1 MERVFEALASTA
13 RRKILAYLHQG
24 ELTAGEI
31 GARFEFSKPALSGHL
46 RILEEAGLIV
56 REKRGQF
63 VYFRQVPDRL
73 ANTLF
78 AWAAEVCP
86 VAGPLKRESRA
97 REVALNGVA
106 TS

>member
-1 MERVFEALASTA
+1 MDKVFEALASTA
-13 RRKILAYLHQG
+13 RRKILAYLNQG
-24 ELTAGEI
+24 ELSAGEI
-31 GARFEFSKPALSGHL
+31 GERFDFSKPALSGHL
-46 RILEEAGLIV
+46 RILEGAGLIE

-63 VYFRQVPDRL
+63 VYFKLVPDRL

-97 REVALNGVA
+97 RARKKA
-106 TS
+106 K

>member
-1 MERVFEALASTA
+1 MDRIFEALASA
-13 RRKILAYLHQG
+13 PRRKILAYLNEG

-31 GARFEFSKPALSGHL
+31 GERFDFSKPALSGHL
-46 RILEEAGLIV
+46 RILEDAGLIT

-63 VYFRQVPDRL
+63 TYFRQVPERL

-86 VAGPLKRESRA
+86 VAGPLKREGRA
-97 REVALNGVA
+97 RARKPKPSA
-106 TS
+106 T